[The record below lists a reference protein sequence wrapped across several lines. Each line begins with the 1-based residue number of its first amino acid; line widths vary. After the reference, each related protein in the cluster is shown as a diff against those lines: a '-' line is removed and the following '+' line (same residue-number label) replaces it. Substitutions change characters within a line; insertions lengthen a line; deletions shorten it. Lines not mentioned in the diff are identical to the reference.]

1 MVESWVF
8 FCGLDKSHYHFV
20 AASEVTSEN
29 KVTKSLFSLSVF
41 AKTIFKNKTG
51 KDRDSGLAYIAHLK
65 LSTNMETCR
74 LVKENFT
81 KSIKFEFLFVQ
92 IFCIDSSNVD
102 CTVY

>member
-1 MVESWVF
+1 MR
-8 FCGLDKSHYHFV
+8 
-20 AASEVTSEN
+20 
-29 KVTKSLFSLSVF
+29 
-41 AKTIFKNKTG
+41 
-51 KDRDSGLAYIAHLK
+51 DRDSGLAYIAHLK
-65 LSTNMETCR
+65 HSTNMETCR

>member
-1 MVESWVF
+1 MR
-8 FCGLDKSHYHFV
+8 
-20 AASEVTSEN
+20 
-29 KVTKSLFSLSVF
+29 
-41 AKTIFKNKTG
+41 
-51 KDRDSGLAYIAHLK
+51 DRDSGLAYIAHLK

-102 CTVY
+102 CIVY